1 MALVSGHPAVAQ
13 LYGAGRTPDGRPFLV
28 MEYCPVANILDQVRA
43 NPMAADR
50 ALSMVIRMCG
60 GAEMLHRA
68 GYVHR
73 DIKPSNI
80 MINAY
85 GSPVLTDFGV
95 AEPVG
100 ADPRSGRD
108 AFSVMWAPPEQIA
121 GTARAHPT
129 QDVWALGAT
138 LWTLLMGRSPFEV
151 VDGDNSAKTVAER
164 VARGRVSRIDRP
176 GVPEA
181 VTAIVRRAMSLDP
194 EQRFGSAAA
203 LGYALQTIEREMHRP
218 VTEMKLSVVASLGAP
233 ASALSSPSWA
243 PLDAER
249 TRARRGSFA
258 DGAHASLNEAWAG
271 NSTTNRTGVVEGES
285 KRPAWVLPVLA
296 LVMVLATAGLVVA
309 MLTGGGHSIHLGGAS
324 SDPTPGQTSE
334 PPGGGV
340 NDAGGAPPAPV
351 AEVVATPKGTEILWS
366 WDIPQQGQNGSDQLA
381 FKYVLERPGEAV
393 VAETM
398 RRNSLTTPAVSG
410 ENCLTV
416 SVVVELS
423 GRESAPVTQ
432 CVTMP

>member
-1 MALVSGHPAVAQ
+1 
-13 LYGAGRTPDGRPFLV
+13 
-28 MEYCPVANILDQVRA
+28 
-43 NPMAADR
+43 
-50 ALSMVIRMCG
+50 
-60 GAEMLHRA
+60 MLHRA

-151 VDGDNSAKTVAER
+151 VDGDNSAKTVAQR
-164 VARGRVSRIDRP
+164 VARGRVSRID
-176 GVPEA
+176 
-181 VTAIVRRAMSLDP
+181 
-194 EQRFGSAAA
+194 
-203 LGYALQTIEREMHRP
+203 
-218 VTEMKLSVVASLGAP
+218 
-233 ASALSSPSWA
+233 
-243 PLDAER
+243 
-249 TRARRGSFA
+249 
-258 DGAHASLNEAWAG
+258 
-271 NSTTNRTGVVEGES
+271 
-285 KRPAWVLPVLA
+285 
-296 LVMVLATAGLVVA
+296 
-309 MLTGGGHSIHLGGAS
+309 
-324 SDPTPGQTSE
+324 
-334 PPGGGV
+334 
-340 NDAGGAPPAPV
+340 
-351 AEVVATPKGTEILWS
+351 
-366 WDIPQQGQNGSDQLA
+366 
-381 FKYVLERPGEAV
+381 RPGEAV